1 MFRKEITKEE
11 INELPLRK
19 YEGDIVVATDASHQA
34 NIFEEI
40 SHHSIV
46 GFDTET
52 KPAFKRGVR
61 HEVSLIQLAVPDRAY
76 LIRLNHTGF
85 TPELNAFFANEHVK
99 KVGIS
104 IKDDLRHL
112 DRLGEQQGIRFT
124 PNNILDLNDTAK
136 ELQIPHMGVKKLT
149 AIFLEFRVSK
159 AQQTSNWEN
168 PQLTEKQ
175 LRYAA
180 TDAWVCLEIYRR
192 LERLGYI
199 RSSSD

>member
-19 YEGDIVVATDASHQA
+19 YEGKIVVAIDDDQQA
-34 NIFEEI
+34 EVFEELAR
-40 SHHSIV
+40 HQVV

-61 HEVSLIQLAVPDRAY
+61 HEVSLIQLAVPDKAF

-85 TPELNAFFANEHVK
+85 TPELNAFFADARIR

-104 IKDDLRHL
+104 IKDDIRHL
-112 DRLGEQQGIRFT
+112 DRLGKQHDIRFA
-124 PNNILDLNDTAK
+124 PDNVLDLNDTAK
-136 ELQIPHMGVKKLT
+136 ELHIPHMGVKKLT
-149 AIFLEFRVSK
+149 GIFLGFRVSK
-159 AQQTSNWEN
+159 SQQTSNWEN

-180 TDAWVCLEIYRR
+180 TDAWVCLEIYQQ
-192 LERLGYI
+192 LERLGYV
-199 RSSSD
+199 

>member
-1 MFRKEITKEE
+1 MFQKEITKEE

-19 YEGDIVVATDASHQA
+19 YEGKIIVATDPSRQA
-34 NIFEEI
+34 EIFEELAQ
-40 SHHSIV
+40 HPVV

-61 HEVSLIQLAVPDRAY
+61 HEVSLIQLAIPDKAF

-85 TPELNAFFANEHVK
+85 TPELNAFFADDHIR

-112 DRLGEQQGIRFT
+112 DRLGEQHNIRFA

-136 ELQIPHMGVKKLT
+136 ELRIPHMGVKKLT
-149 AIFLEFRVSK
+149 AIFLKFRVSK

-168 PQLTEKQ
+168 VQLTEKQ

-180 TDAWVCLEIYRR
+180 TDAWVCLEIY
-192 LERLGYI
+192 ERLAELGHL
-199 RSSSD
+199 